1 MRNQIRSK
9 TFIVIACVL
18 GAMTASAQDED
29 EAASVQVGKD
39 GSVKVKSQGNTVET
53 RGGTTRVRGG
63 GGVDVQVDGAVAR
76 DDDDEADTSSRRS
89 GSLELVD
96 SDGTVA
102 HDCADGGK
110 VEIVGSDNKVT
121 LTGTCELV
129 EVTGSDNKVT
139 VHTVRRIETTGSG
152 NSVTWKQGPE
162 KGKKPRVSNTGSNNR
177 VTQAR

>member
-1 MRNQIRSK
+1 MRNQFRSK
-9 TFIVIACVL
+9 AFIVIACVL
-18 GAMTASAQDED
+18 GSMTASAQEDD
-29 EAASVQVGKD
+29 EAASVKVGKD
-39 GSVKVKSQGNTVET
+39 GSVKVKSQGGTVET

-63 GGVDVQVDGAVAR
+63 GVDVQVDGAVAHDE
-76 DDDDEADTSSRRS
+76 DDDADTSSPRS

-96 SDGTVA
+96 SDRTVT

-139 VHTVRRIETTGSG
+139 VHTARRIETTGSG
-152 NSVTWKQGPE
+152 NSVTWKQGAE
-162 KGKKPRVSNTGSNNR
+162 KGKKPRISNTGSNNR
-177 VTQAR
+177 IAQAR